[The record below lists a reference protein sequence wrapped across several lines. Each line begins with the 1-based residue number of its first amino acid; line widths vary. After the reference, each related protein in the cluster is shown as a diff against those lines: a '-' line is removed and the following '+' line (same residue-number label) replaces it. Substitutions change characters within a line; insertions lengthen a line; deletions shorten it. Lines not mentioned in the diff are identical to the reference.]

1 MDFLYFT
8 LNHMIIKRTTFQM
21 STIKTCNYWCFNV
34 NFHSCIRLYLLYYDT
49 LIMSFLCFKGG
60 YYLTILLIFST
71 SRTKMQ
77 RIQKRRK
84 INECSCI
91 LKSHIFST
99 FLLLFLFLPV
109 LCLRYKPLLANALL
123 PRRLDDDMKPR

>member
-8 LNHMIIKRTTFQM
+8 LNHMIIKRTT
-21 STIKTCNYWCFNV
+21 IKTYNYRCFDV
-34 NFHSCIRLYLLYYDT
+34 NFHSCIRLYLLYYNT

-60 YYLTILLIFST
+60 YFYFYLTILLIFST

-123 PRRLDDDMKPR
+123 PCRLDDMKPR